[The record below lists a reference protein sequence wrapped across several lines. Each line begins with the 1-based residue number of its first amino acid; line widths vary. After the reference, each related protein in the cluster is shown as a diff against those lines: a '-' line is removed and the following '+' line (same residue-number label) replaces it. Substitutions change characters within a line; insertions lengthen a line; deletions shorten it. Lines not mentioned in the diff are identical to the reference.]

1 MVRSSS
7 FPLLACPNLNYLH
20 GLTSFLTMS
29 LILGLC
35 ALSTSAQELLETQ
48 SSAQPPLSSADS
60 TVPPDLDLVQS
71 TEVPA
76 VEIPSPPP
84 ETAQPATGDVTD
96 VPQPTPTADELRQQL
111 QIDPILNTSSPR
123 FYFPGS
129 GTGIPEGFG
138 AQWGDVFLSIT
149 AASKDR
155 VRTTFIDSGI
165 SMGLGLGNPR
175 ELVGL
180 ELSYNILSTR
190 TQFAVNGSFDLQAHR
205 YIFQSDN
212 FTASAAFGWNNFYS
226 YGPEAS
232 INPPTLY
239 GVVSGYTFLRP
250 DDPYRPMPLTVTL
263 GAGGAPLYADSGVGF
278 LAGAGVEVHP
288 QLGLGTSW
296 DGRGFGLGASY
307 IPFRNFP
314 FNITALYDDV
324 FNMTEEGHRLVLSL
338 NLSYNFR

>member
-111 QIDPILNTSSPR
+111 QIDPILSTSSPR

-165 SMGLGLGNPR
+165 FNGVRLRQSSRISGFR
-175 ELVGL
+175 
-180 ELSYNILSTR
+180 
-190 TQFAVNGSFDLQAHR
+190 AVL
-205 YIFQSDN
+205 
-212 FTASAAFGWNNFYS
+212 
-226 YGPEAS
+226 
-232 INPPTLY
+232 
-239 GVVSGYTFLRP
+239 
-250 DDPYRPMPLTVTL
+250 
-263 GAGGAPLYADSGVGF
+263 
-278 LAGAGVEVHP
+278 
-288 QLGLGTSW
+288 
-296 DGRGFGLGASY
+296 
-307 IPFRNFP
+307 
-314 FNITALYDDV
+314 
-324 FNMTEEGHRLVLSL
+324 
-338 NLSYNFR
+338 